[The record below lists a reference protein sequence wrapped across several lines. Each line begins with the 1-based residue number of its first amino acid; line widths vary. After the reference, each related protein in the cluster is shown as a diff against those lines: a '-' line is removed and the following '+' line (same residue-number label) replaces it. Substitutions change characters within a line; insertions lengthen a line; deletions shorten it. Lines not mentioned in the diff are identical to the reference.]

1 LYSLIPKDKTLKAL
15 RKKIWLSLVYIFI
28 FTAAAVSAS
37 SEQEL
42 KISLKETAVKDFNLS
57 GLSLVFFL
65 TISNSSSSPCFLSG
79 YDYRFVVNQKEYFH
93 LANSLEG
100 GIEIEAKKDNLI
112 SFPLKISYA
121 NLFAAVAGIE
131 KEDKAHCYFS
141 GTMIFTDGKK
151 EMERFPFAF
160 SAEFPIFKKPEV
172 EFHSLKV
179 KDLTIGGADL
189 DFELSFKNSNS
200 YELFIDNISYI
211 FDLGEKRVGEGTIR
225 GDKNVEGRGEKAFSL
240 PFLFNFFDVGK
251 EVYYTLHQASASC
264 RLRGEIE
271 VRTVWGNL
279 KIPFDK
285 RGNVPVSKVS

>member
-1 LYSLIPKDKTLKAL
+1 MSKDKTLKEL
-15 RKKIWLSLVYIFI
+15 REKIWLSLAYIFI
-28 FTAAAVSAS
+28 FTVTTLSAS
-37 SEQEL
+37 SKQEL
-42 KISLKETAVKDFNLS
+42 RISLKETAIKDFNVS

-65 TISNSSSSPCFLSG
+65 TISNSFSSPCFLSG
-79 YDYRFVVNQKEYFH
+79 YDYRFVVNQKEY
-93 LANSLEG
+93 LRLTNSLER
-100 GIEIEAKKDNLI
+100 GIEIEAKKDNLL

-121 NLFAAVAGIE
+121 NLFAAIAGIE
-131 KEDKAHCYFS
+131 KEDKAQCYFS
-141 GTMIFTDGKK
+141 GTLTFTDSKK

-179 KDLTIGGADL
+179 KDLTVGGADL

-200 YELFIDNISYI
+200 YELFIDKISYI
-211 FDLGEKRVGEGTIR
+211 FYLGEKRLGKGTIR
-225 GDKNVEGRGEKAFSL
+225 GDKNIEGRGEKAFSL

-251 EVYYTLHQASASC
+251 EAYYFLHQASASC
-264 RLRGEIE
+264 RLSGEIE

-285 RGNVPVSKVS
+285 SGNVPVSKVS